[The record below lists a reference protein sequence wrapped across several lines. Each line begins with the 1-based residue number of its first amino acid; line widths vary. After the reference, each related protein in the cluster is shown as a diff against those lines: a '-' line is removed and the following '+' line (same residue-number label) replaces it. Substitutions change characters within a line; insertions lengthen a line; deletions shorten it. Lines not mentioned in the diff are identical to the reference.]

1 MRLTQT
7 SDLWWKNA
15 VVYCLDVETFADG
28 NGDGIGDFRG
38 ATEHIDHLERL
49 GVTCIWLMPFFP
61 SPDRDDGYD
70 ITDFYAV
77 DPRLGTLGEFVE
89 FMRVARDRGIR
100 VIADLVVNHT
110 SDEHPW
116 FKEARSNR
124 DSRYRD
130 WYIWSDV
137 PEPDDPQGV
146 VFPDAEDS
154 LWEYDEGSGQ
164 YYYHRF
170 YRFQPDLNVANPDV
184 RDEIAR
190 ILGFWMEL
198 GLSGFRVD
206 AVPFLMEDV
215 SRKEEAGH
223 EQPESGEAADRK
235 AQEAGLPD
243 VHEFLRDMRAF
254 MNRRDGSA
262 ALLGEVNLPYPDL
275 RKFFGNDLGN
285 EVTMCFDFIGMQRMY
300 LSLARGDARPLA
312 EALRER
318 PAPPKDSQWATF
330 VRNHDE
336 LTLDKLT
343 EAERKEVFEAF
354 GPDKNMQLFGRGLR
368 RRLPSMLGGDMR
380 KIKMVYSLL
389 FSLPGTP
396 VLFYGEEIG
405 MAENLDVPGREAVR
419 TPMQWTPHEN
429 GGFSTAHPSK
439 FRNPLVTGEY
449 GPEHVNVS
457 AQRRDPDSLLMWIT
471 KLIEQYRG
479 CPELAWGRYQVL
491 ETGSPA
497 LLAHRADIDGATVL
511 AVHNFA
517 GETVSCELTLD
528 GLDDGKVLTDL
539 LIDGTVEIGA
549 DGRVSLELDPYGT
562 RWMRAS
568 EPELAP
574 ADAGDIA
581 DSQAR
586 DS

>member
-1 MRLTQT
+1 MRLTHT

-49 GVTCIWLMPFFP
+49 GVTCVWLMPFFP

-70 ITDFYAV
+70 ITDFYGV

-89 FMRVARDRGIR
+89 FMRTARDRGIR

-116 FKEARSNR
+116 FKDARSSR

-130 WYIWSDV
+130 WYIWSDT
-137 PEPDDPQGV
+137 PEPDDPKGV
-146 VFPDAEDS
+146 VFPDKEDS
-154 LWEYDEGSGQ
+154 LWEYDKGSEQ

-170 YRFQPDLNVANPDV
+170 YRFQPDLNVANPEV

-206 AVPFLMEDV
+206 AVPFLVEDV
-215 SRKEEAGH
+215 SKKEDTKKAEAEG
-223 EQPESGEAADRK
+223 QDGK
-235 AQEAGLPD
+235 LPD

-262 ALLGEVNLPYPDL
+262 VLLGEVNLEYPDL
-275 RKFFGNDLGN
+275 LKYFGNDLGD

-300 LSLARGDARPLA
+300 LALARGDASPLA
-312 EALRER
+312 GSLRER
-318 PAPPKDSQWATF
+318 PAPPRDSHWATF

-343 EAERKEVFEAF
+343 EAERQEVFKAF
-354 GPDKNMQLFGRGLR
+354 GPDKDMQLYGRGLR
-368 RRLPSMLGGDMR
+368 RRLPPMLDGDQR
-380 KIKMVYSLL
+380 KIRMVYSLL

-405 MAENLDVPGREAVR
+405 MGENLQVEGREAVR
-419 TPMQWTPHEN
+419 TPMQWTPHKN
-429 GGFSTAHPSK
+429 GGFSTADPRS
-439 FRNPLVTGEY
+439 FRNPMIEGRY

-457 AQRRDPDSLLMWIT
+457 AQRRDPGSLLMWIT

-479 CPELAWGRYQVL
+479 CPELAWGEYTVL
-491 ETGSPA
+491 DTGEPA
-497 LLAHRADIDGATVL
+497 VLAHRADIDGATVIAL
-511 AVHNFA
+511 HNFA
-517 GETVSCELTLD
+517 GKEVSFELTLD
-528 GLDDGKVLTDL
+528 DLDDGQVLTDL
-539 LIDGTVEIGA
+539 LVDGTEKISS
-549 DGRVSLELDPYGT
+549 DGRVKIVLDAYGS
-562 RWMRAS
+562 RWLRAS

-574 ADAGDIA
+574 ADSADVAESAG
-581 DSQAR
+581 R
-586 DS
+586 